1 MEALKSDGKKILYQ
15 DGFEFG
21 FDAEACNNCNSRCCR
36 GRSGNVWVNT
46 REMAAICD
54 FSGMNIIDGLGTYFI
69 KRHNRFSIRE
79 KALEGEW
86 QCVFLDSRAKC
97 TIYPVRPLQCRQ
109 FPFWPHFKKDISGLK
124 EECPGVV
131 FGPDIP

>member
-1 MEALKSDGKKILYQ
+1 MG
-15 DGFEFG
+15 
-21 FDAEACNNCNSRCCR
+21 
-36 GRSGNVWVNT
+36 
-46 REMAAICD
+46 AICH
-54 FSGMNIIDGLGTYFI
+54 FLKINIIDGLRIYFI

-86 QCVFLDSRAKC
+86 RCVFLDSRARC

-109 FPFWPHFKKDISGLK
+109 FPFWPHLKRDISGLK

-131 FGPDIP
+131 FDPDIPGKI